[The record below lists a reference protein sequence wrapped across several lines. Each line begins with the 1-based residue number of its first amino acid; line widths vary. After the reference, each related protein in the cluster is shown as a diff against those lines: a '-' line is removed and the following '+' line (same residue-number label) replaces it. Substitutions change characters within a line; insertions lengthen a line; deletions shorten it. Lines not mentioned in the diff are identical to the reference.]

1 MNERRQRRVALVSSE
16 AIRPAMGGI
25 GVRYL
30 ELARRLPAF
39 GFDVALISPGTAEQA
54 VACGLE
60 AGRVRSC
67 AAGGWAGLLGDRDV
81 AVAQGQLAN
90 DVALALPALP
100 LAVDLYDPWLIEN
113 LHYATDLGLDPWRND
128 HASWV
133 LQLAR
138 GDFFLCSSLEQRL
151 FYLGFLTALGRVNP
165 ERLTADPE
173 LAGLIGV
180 VPFGL
185 EGELPAP
192 RPLLESRR
200 PGERRLLFGGLYDW
214 YDPWTALAA
223 LERLADAAVTLWFV
237 RNPNPA
243 STPQRLFAAVES
255 HCRTRGLWEGRV
267 RALDWVPAERRFDLL
282 REVDALVATHA
293 AGLETDL
300 AMRTR
305 FLDALAAGCPAVTS
319 AGGAVARLLADRAAG
334 WVVPVGDAD
343 ALAAA
348 LAEVLAGGEAV
359 EARIERGRGLAREF
373 SWERVLAPLVG
384 FLERAAVDPTK
395 ERFAFRPPTVAP
407 PDRLAS
413 RARRW
418 LLRPKGGGPGAS

>member
-1 MNERRQRRVALVSSE
+1 MSAGRDVRVALVSSE

-39 GFDVALISPGTAEQA
+39 GFDVVLVSPGSPDQA
-54 VACGLE
+54 AACGLDG
-60 AGRVRSC
+60 GRVRTC
-67 AAGGWAGLLGDRDV
+67 EPGGWQQLLGDRDV
-81 AVAQGQLAN
+81 VVAQGQLAN
-90 DVALALPALP
+90 EVALALPGTP

-113 LHYATDLGLDPWRND
+113 LHYAAQLGLDPWRND

-138 GDFFLCSSLEQRL
+138 GDFFLCSSAEQRL
-151 FYLGFLTALGRVNP
+151 YYLGFLTALGRVNP
-165 ERLTADPE
+165 ERLAADPE

-185 EGELPAP
+185 DPEPPPAQ
-192 RPLLESRR
+192 PLLEPRR

-223 LERLADAAVTLWFV
+223 LERLGEPGVTLLVV
-237 RNPNPA
+237 RNPNPDG
-243 STPQRLFAAVES
+243 TPQRIFAEVEH
-255 HCRTRGLWEGRV
+255 HCRRKGWWDGRV
-267 RALDWVPAERRFDLL
+267 RALDWVPAARRFDLL

-293 AGLETDL
+293 PGLETDL

-319 AGGAVARLLADRAAG
+319 DGGTIARLLAGFGAG
-334 WVVPVGDAD
+334 WVVPPGDAP

-348 LAEVLAGGEAV
+348 LVEVLAGGAAV
-359 EARIERGRGLAREF
+359 AERVRRGRELARQF
-373 SWERVLAPLVG
+373 AWERALAPLVR
-384 FLERAAVDPTK
+384 FLGGAAVDPTK

-407 PDRLAS
+407 PDRLAL

-418 LLRPKGGGPGAS
+418 LSRHVGG